1 MLQIHIGGTK
11 RSGKTTI
18 AKSLVVALER
28 IGLRPVLLDVDEVRT
43 EIFGG
48 LTGMPDSEES
58 LRFHR
63 WTMSAIFEALIPRVV
78 RSGGLP
84 IVVAGHSRI
93 EYYQDAVRLSE
104 HLGTELRFLL
114 VEAPTIE
121 EAARRAGQM
130 KADDRSDMRD
140 FSNPDIQ
147 EAFLNAIR
155 RIKADYALVADA
167 RLFRIPQGTPEEMFN
182 LAFSATLKSPGQ

>member
-1 MLQIHIGGTK
+1 
-11 RSGKTTI
+11 
-18 AKSLVVALER
+18 
-28 IGLRPVLLDVDEVRT
+28 
-43 EIFGG
+43 
-48 LTGMPDSEES
+48 
-58 LRFHR
+58 
-63 WTMSAIFEALIPRVV
+63 
-78 RSGGLP
+78 
-84 IVVAGHSRI
+84 
-93 EYYQDAVRLSE
+93 
-104 HLGTELRFLL
+104 
-114 VEAPTIE
+114 
-121 EAARRAGQM
+121 M